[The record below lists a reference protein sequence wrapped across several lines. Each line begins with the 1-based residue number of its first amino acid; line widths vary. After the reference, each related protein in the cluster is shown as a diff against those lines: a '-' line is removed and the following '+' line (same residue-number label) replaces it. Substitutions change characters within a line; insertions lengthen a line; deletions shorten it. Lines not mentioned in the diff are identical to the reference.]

1 MENKEY
7 PVKLLVT
14 GASGLLGSKLTELA
28 TKKNFQVYSAYYQNT
43 PQQGTP
49 IQFDISKKTSTE
61 KAFNEIKPDIVV
73 HAAALTHVDRCEIK
87 KELAWKINVQGTE
100 NIAKSCRRYRTYLVY
115 VSTDYVF
122 NGEKGNY
129 RETDLPAPINHY
141 GTTKLKGEEHV
152 QSLAPDACIAR
163 TSVVYGSIP
172 ATGKTNFALWLLD
185 KLRRNEEVK
194 IVTDQTNSP
203 TLNTNL
209 ANMILKIVERRLTGI
224 YHLAGA
230 TALSRYDFAKALA
243 EEFNLNTQLVKP
255 ATSKEI
261 AWVAKR
267 PRNSSL
273 NVAKATQT
281 LGSKPLK
288 IHEALRELREELSL
302 NK

>member
-1 MENKEY
+1 M
-7 PVKLLVT
+7 KLLVT

-73 HAAALTHVDRCEIK
+73 HAAALTHVDRCETQK
-87 KELAWKINVQGTE
+87 GLAWKINVQGTE

-141 GTTKLKGEEHV
+141 GTTKLKGEEYV

-288 IHEALRELREELSL
+288 IHEALRKLREELSL

>member
-1 MENKEY
+1 MR
-7 PVKLLVT
+7 LLVT
-14 GASGLLGSKLTELA
+14 GASGLLGSKLTKLA
-28 TKKNFQVYSAYYQNT
+28 TTKNFKVYSAHHKNT
-43 PQQGTP
+43 PKHGTP
-49 IQFDISKKTSTE
+49 MQFDISKKTSTE
-61 KAFNEIKPDIVV
+61 KAFNEVKPDIVV
-73 HAAALTHVDRCEIK
+73 HAAALTHVDRCEVQ
-87 KELAWKINVQGTE
+87 KELAWEINVQGTE
-100 NIAKSCRRYRTYLVY
+100 NVAQLCRKHETYLVY

-172 ATGKTNFALWLLD
+172 ATGKTNFTLWLLD
-185 KLRRNEEVK
+185 KLRRDEEVK

-243 EEFNLNTQLVKP
+243 EEFDLNTQLIKP

-261 AWVAKR
+261 DWIAKR

-281 LGSKPLK
+281 LDSKPLK
-288 IHEALRELREELSL
+288 IREALKKLREELSL

>member
-1 MENKEY
+1 
-7 PVKLLVT
+7 VKLLVT
-14 GASGLLGSKLTELA
+14 GASGLLGSKLPKLA
-28 TKKNFQVYSAYYQNT
+28 TKKSFQVYSVYHQHT

-61 KAFNEIKPDIVV
+61 KTFNEIKPDIVV
-73 HAAALTHVDRCEIK
+73 HAAALTHVDRCETQ

-100 NIAKSCRRYRTYLVY
+100 NIAKLCRRNRTYLVY

-129 RETDLPAPINHY
+129 READLPAPINHY
-141 GTTKLKGEEHV
+141 GTTKLKGEEYA
-152 QSLAPDACIAR
+152 QSLALDVCIAR

-185 KLRRNEEVK
+185 KLRRDEEVK

-209 ANMILKIVERRLTGI
+209 ANMILEIVDRRLTGI

-243 EEFNLNTQLVKP
+243 EEFNLNTQLIKP
-255 ATSKEI
+255 VTSREI
-261 AWVAKR
+261 AWKAKR